1 MNRWRNPIRWE
12 SDLYF
17 CHHRFNKPHCNLGSP
32 HQPIYGSKV
41 NELELPAKDD
51 FRNSSGVR
59 AHRQPDAGSGVYRD
73 ASRRLYECNRCGL
86 FCPDWP
92 TCYGTWVLFLQPDI
106 IANSPYSAL
115 QIFAEWAHRGLAM
128 TAGLFIAGTAV
139 GLWIVYPDDT
149 LVKWSATTALVLLP
163 VQVLLGGLTI
173 TENLKPIIIT
183 THLGV
188 TTLILL
194 SLLTTVLTAY
204 LRNRR
209 VQKPTV

>member
-1 MNRWRNPIRWE
+1 MAQHSPNSNYLRKMISE
-12 SDLYF
+12 SPVRYGHIAGLT
-17 CHHRFNKPHCNLGSP
+17 LGLTYIVMLLGAYTSA
-32 HQPIYGSKV
+32 IG
-41 NELELPAKDD
+41 
-51 FRNSSGVR
+51 
-59 AHRQPDAGSGVYRD
+59 AGLS
-73 ASRRLYECNRCGL
+73 
-86 FCPDWP
+86 CPDWP
-92 TCYGTWVLFLQPDI
+92 TCYGTWVPFLQPDI

-139 GLWIVYPDDT
+139 GAWIVYSDDP

-163 VQVLLGGLTI
+163 FQVVLGGLTV
-173 TENLKPIIIT
+173 TGNLKPIIVT

-188 TTLILL
+188 ATLILL

-209 VQKPTV
+209 V